1 MPPRWQAIAETLT
14 EEIRRGE
21 PQVGDLLPGEMALC
35 DRFGA
40 SRITLRHALAELTR
54 RGLLSRRRGAGTR
67 VEAAEARDLYVHGA
81 SNVEEVLH
89 FTADLFFAQLG
100 LARERADAPTA
111 ALLGVVEGA
120 PIVALRGLRRTAEGL
135 PLCLSQHRIPLRL
148 AEAAMPFAGL
158 TGSLATH
165 IAHCAGEQV
174 ETIRQTL
181 EAVLL
186 TPEEAAPL
194 IAQPGAPAL
203 LTRRVYAGRD
213 GRVLLISRSLF
224 PAGRYVHSVSLR
236 RAGMQERRIA

>member
-1 MPPRWQAIAETLT
+1 MPPRWQAIAQTLT

-21 PQVGDLLPGEMALC
+21 PKVGELLPAEMALC

-54 RGLLSRRRGAGTR
+54 RGLVSRRRGAGTR

-89 FTADLFFAQLG
+89 FTADLFFVQHG
-100 LARERADAPTA
+100 LSREAADAATA
-111 ALLGVVEGA
+111 EALGVAEGA
-120 PIVALRGLRRTAEGL
+120 PVVVLRGLRRTAEGL
-135 PLCLSQHRIPLRL
+135 PLCLSLHRIPAAL
-148 AEAAMPFAGL
+148 ADAAMPFEGI

-165 IAHCAGEQV
+165 IAQCAGDQV
-174 ETIRQTL
+174 DTISQTM

-203 LTRRVYAGRD
+203 LTRRVYAGRAR
-213 GRVLLISRSLF
+213 RVLLTSRSLF
-224 PAGRYVHSVSLR
+224 PAGRHVYSVSLR
-236 RAGMQERRIA
+236 RAGS

>member
-1 MPPRWQAIAETLT
+1 MPPRWQAIAQTLT

-21 PQVGDLLPGEMALC
+21 PKVGELLPGEMALC

-54 RGLLSRRRGAGTR
+54 HGLVSRRRGAGTR

-100 LARERADAPTA
+100 MAREPADAA
-111 ALLGVVEGA
+111 AAGALGVAEGS
-120 PIVALRGLRRTAEGL
+120 PVVILRGLRRTAAGL
-135 PLCLSQHRIPLRL
+135 PLCLSLHRIPAAL
-148 AEAAMPFAGL
+148 ADAALPFDGL

-165 IAHCAGEQV
+165 IAHCSDDQV
-174 ETIRQTL
+174 ETIGQTM

-186 TPEEAAPL
+186 TAEEAAPL

-213 GRVLLISRSLF
+213 GRVLLASRSLF
-224 PAGRYVHSVSLR
+224 PAGRHVYSVSLR
-236 RAGMQERRIA
+236 RAGS